1 MDTTNLRYARLAGI
15 LYLVTHVTSVGAV
28 AVYGLSLSSLGIR
41 VGVLLEFVLA
51 LGCVGTGLLLLPLLR
66 KHGDVRAHGFAYLR
80 IVEAAVILAG
90 ALPMLVLA
98 WTWEGGDADAT
109 LVGLHSASFLVG
121 QGLVIAVNTLILA
134 SLLHASRVVPR
145 TLAYLGF
152 AGGGLVLA
160 SDIGQLLG
168 VIPLNGTVAALCAIP
183 IFVFEMWFAIILI
196 IARRFA
202 TSEPSATTDS
212 VDRLPA

>member
-28 AVYGLSLSSLGIR
+28 AVYGLSLSSFGIR

-66 KHGDVRAHGFAYLR
+66 KYGEVRAHGFAYLR
-80 IVEAAVILAG
+80 VVEAAVILAG
-90 ALPMLVLA
+90 ALPMLVVA
-98 WTWEGGDADAT
+98 WTWEGGDPDAT

-121 QGLVIAVNTLILA
+121 QGLIIAVNTLILA
-134 SLLHASRVVPR
+134 SLLDASGLVPR
-145 TLAYLGF
+145 ALAYLGF

-168 VIPLNGTVAALCAIP
+168 VIPLNGPVAALCAIP
-183 IFVFEMWFAIILI
+183 IFVFEIWFAINLM

-202 TSEPSATTDS
+202 TSEPLATTKR